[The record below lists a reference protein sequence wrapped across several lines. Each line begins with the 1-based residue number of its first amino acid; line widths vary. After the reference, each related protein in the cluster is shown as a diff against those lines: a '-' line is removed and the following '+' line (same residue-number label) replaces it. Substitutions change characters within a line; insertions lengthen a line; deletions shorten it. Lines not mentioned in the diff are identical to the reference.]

1 MGRSENSFPP
11 VLGGAVSLAP
21 DKPIPY
27 YAADGT
33 SRGFRSPECARRFLD
48 AGLVT
53 AVYGRKGHLKAIF
66 ARHADGS
73 SAVEASLRPGTRY
86 SFREHLD
93 NGHLCWK
100 LRRLGRGEELRPIFL
115 AVVADCMTSG

>member
-1 MGRSENSFPP
+1 M
-11 VLGGAVSLAP
+11 SLAT

-33 SRGFRSPECARRFLD
+33 SRGFRSPECARRLLE
-48 AGLVT
+48 ARLVT
-53 AVYGRKGHLKAIF
+53 AVYGRKGHLRAIF
-66 ARHADGS
+66 ARQGDGS
-73 SAVEASLRPGTRY
+73 SAVGDKVYLGTRY

-100 LRRLGRGEELRPIFL
+100 LRRLGSGNELRPVFL
-115 AVVADCMTSG
+115 AVVTECLASA